1 MYLLDTN
8 TCIHLLTGRKPQV
21 RNHFLQHSPTEIYF
35 SSIVRA
41 ELEYGARHSQR
52 VEDNLALLKEFA
64 APLVSLSFDEKCA
77 AEYGIIRENLTRQ
90 GKLIG
95 GNDLLIAASVLAYGL
110 IVVTHNVD
118 EFSRVAGLQ
127 IEDWEDSA

>member
-8 TCIHLLTGRKPQV
+8 TCIQLLTGRKPQV
-21 RNHFLQHSPTEIYF
+21 RNHFLQHSPTEMYL

-52 VEDNLALLKEFA
+52 TEDNLALLNEFA
-64 APLVSLSFDEKCA
+64 TPLVALPFDEKCA
-77 AEYGIIRENLTRQ
+77 AEYGIVRENLTRQ

-95 GNDLLIAASVLAYGL
+95 NNDLLIATSALAYDL
-110 IVVTHNVD
+110 IMVTHNVG
-118 EFSRVAGLQ
+118 EFERVVGLR
-127 IEDWEDSA
+127 IEDWEDSP